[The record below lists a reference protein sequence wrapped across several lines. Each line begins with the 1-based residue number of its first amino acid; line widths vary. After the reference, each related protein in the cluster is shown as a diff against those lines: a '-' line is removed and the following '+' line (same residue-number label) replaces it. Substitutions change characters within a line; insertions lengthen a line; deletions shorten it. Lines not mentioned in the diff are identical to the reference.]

1 MASPSG
7 EASSH
12 FNNSTHVTT
21 EDYRVKNRF
30 DPSFTTTFATTQPS
44 TKRARTEVSGEV
56 SACTPVPAKKRRS
69 PPQQT
74 RELPASLGTNAAIND
89 PCEESASD
97 ESAFPLMI
105 DIMSGPN
112 APLATGFMMAQWRT
126 ASIDRIFGEH
136 HDLSDS
142 KVQI

>member
-21 EDYRVKNRF
+21 GDYKVENRF
-30 DPSFTTTFATTQPS
+30 NSGFATNFATTQPNA
-44 TKRARTEVSGEV
+44 KRARTEVSGEE

-74 RELPASLGTNAAIND
+74 RELPASLGTNAAINN

-97 ESAFPLMI
+97 ESTFPLMV

-126 ASIDRIFGEH
+126 TSIDRILVSIMTFP
-136 HDLSDS
+136 
-142 KVQI
+142 I

>member
-12 FNNSTHVTT
+12 FNNSTHVTDT
-21 EDYRVKNRF
+21 
-30 DPSFTTTFATTQPS
+30 
-44 TKRARTEVSGEV
+44 
-56 SACTPVPAKKRRS
+56 
-69 PPQQT
+69 QT
-74 RELPASLGTNAAIND
+74 REASASLGTNAAINK
-89 PCEESASD
+89 PCEESTSD
-97 ESAFPLMI
+97 ESTLPLMI

-112 APLATGFMMAQWRT
+112 APLAKGFMMAQWRT

-142 KVQI
+142 KV